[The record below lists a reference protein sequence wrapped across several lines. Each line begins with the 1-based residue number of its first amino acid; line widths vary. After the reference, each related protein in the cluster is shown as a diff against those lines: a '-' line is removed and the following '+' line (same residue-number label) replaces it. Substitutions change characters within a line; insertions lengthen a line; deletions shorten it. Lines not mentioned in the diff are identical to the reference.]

1 MLQFV
6 DRGFD
11 RGMGPSRFGIAGGG
25 FPLPV
30 RFAAAAFFVHHR
42 HFGDIAQG
50 RQDAGRPI
58 PFVQAEDADP
68 PELRAD
74 PFGQRNDA
82 FPVAAG
88 PLDLPVQLVAQPVH
102 RDGDRHAEFDRP
114 TGLALRYP
122 PRVRLVHREDLIPVR
137 NQVSVDQ
144 AGADMARKLSRHS
157 AVSPD
162 RPDSRPLGGQN
173 RFRQIKKSLPHPLDQ
188 RSGLLQ
194 QVPDLRGA
202 VNACPAEPPRQ
213 PAGAVPELGLQM
225 LVLPPAFDVP
235 AGAQPAGLAHRAA
248 HRFGKQTVV
257 DRMFD
262 IGLHNK
268 RIRFHIDRTAVP
280 HDPVTELHD
289 FIVDEP
295 KRILVEKL
303 RQIVRD
309 PGRLELIMIIRTLQH
324 DPDFGMPAH
333 LLKAVEVAVEPLFQ
347 NARAGTCR
355 KLMPGRPFSRL
366 ARSECFASM

>member
-1 MLQFV
+1 MET
-6 DRGFD
+6 GT
-11 RGMGPSRFGIAGGG
+11 PSS
-25 FPLPV
+25 
-30 RFAAAAFFVHHR
+30 
-42 HFGDIAQG
+42 
-50 RQDAGRPI
+50 
-58 PFVQAEDADP
+58 
-68 PELRAD
+68 
-74 PFGQRNDA
+74 
-82 FPVAAG
+82 
-88 PLDLPVQLVAQPVH
+88 
-102 RDGDRHAEFDRP
+102 

-122 PRVRLVHREDLIPVR
+122 PRVWLVHREDLIPVR

-188 RSGLLQ
+188 RIGLLQ

-213 PAGAVPELGLQM
+213 PAGAIPELGLQM

-235 AGAQPAGLAHRAA
+235 AGAQLAGLAHRAA
-248 HRFGKQTVV
+248 HRFRKQTVV

-262 IGLHNK
+262 VGLHNK
-268 RIRFHIDRTAVP
+268 RIRFHIDRTAVL

-295 KRILVEKL
+295 KRLLVEQL

-309 PGRLELIMIIRTLQH
+309 PGRLELIMVIRTLQH

-333 LLKAVEVAVEPLFQ
+333 LLKTVEVAVEPLLQ
-347 NARAGTCR
+347 NAKHKNLPETHARPAVLKAGPFRMLRLHVSQNRLTGLLVAVKR
-355 KLMPGRPFSRL
+355 LQAAQQTGNVVPRLLVDLKLLDRNMKQLKIFLKCGSHGIILLLKIRLFETISGRIFRFYAISSESSQPQTAENSMHGKALNGRIDFSSRH
-366 ARSECFASM
+366 

>member
-42 HFGDIAQG
+42 HFGDIAKG

-137 NQVSVDQ
+137 NHVSVDQAGADMARIVIDLLLSLGVDQ

-213 PAGAVPELGLQM
+213 PAGAIPELGLQM
-225 LVLPPAFDVP
+225 LVLPPVFDVP

-268 RIRFHIDRTAVP
+268 PIRLHIDRTAAL
-280 HDPVTELHD
+280 HDLATELHD
-289 FIVDEP
+289 FPVDVP
-295 KRILVEKL
+295 KRLPV
-303 RQIVRD
+303 
-309 PGRLELIMIIRTLQH
+309 GRLRRNVRIHPEIQPRKPENHRVQSSSLAT
-324 DPDFGMPAH
+324 
-333 LLKAVEVAVEPLFQ
+333 ELFQ
-347 NARAGTCR
+347 IAESGN
-355 KLMPGRPFSRL
+355 FY
-366 ARSECFASM
+366 